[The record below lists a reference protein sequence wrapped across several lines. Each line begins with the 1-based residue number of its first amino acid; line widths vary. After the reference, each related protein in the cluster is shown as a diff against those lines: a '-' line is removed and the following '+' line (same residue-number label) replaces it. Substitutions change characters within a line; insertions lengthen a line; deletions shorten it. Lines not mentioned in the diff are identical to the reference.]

1 MKPSKT
7 RPPTVMDPTEM
18 SLAELY
24 AQSLLDVVPDD
35 AQAQDLALELESLSG
50 LLESIPGATTL
61 LAGWT
66 LPTEQRVSL
75 VERIFEGRV
84 SEKVESFLAVL
95 NRCGRMLIFPAAVRA
110 FRKLLDTREGKI
122 EVEVTTAL
130 PLDESQRAAIE
141 VQLAGATAGK
151 PIVRRSGRGPAGRRG
166 AADRRPRL
174 RRQRPGTARQVQ
186 GSRRRQAVEREDN
199 NNLTTEITEN
209 AEAD

>member
-1 MKPSKT
+1 M
-7 RPPTVMDPTEM
+7 
-18 SLAELY
+18 
-24 AQSLLDVVPDD
+24 
-35 AQAQDLALELESLSG
+35 
-50 LLESIPGATTL
+50 
-61 LAGWT
+61 
-66 LPTEQRVSL
+66 
-75 VERIFEGRV
+75 

-95 NRCGRMLIFPAAVRA
+95 NRRGRMLIFPAAVRA

-151 PIVRRSGRGPAGRRG
+151 PIVPQKWTRTCWAARCCGSATASTTPASGHS
-166 AADRRPRL
+166 
-174 RRQRPGTARQVQ
+174 RQVQ